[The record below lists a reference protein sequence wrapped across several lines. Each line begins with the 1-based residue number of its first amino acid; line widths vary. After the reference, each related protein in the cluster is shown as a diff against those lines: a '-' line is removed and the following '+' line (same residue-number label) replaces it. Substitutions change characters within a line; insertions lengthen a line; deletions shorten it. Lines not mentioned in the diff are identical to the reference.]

1 MTIRFSDGED
11 GPGPTGGAR
20 GAAEAAAGLDPFAED
35 VLAFTEALFR
45 VAQDDLNSAL
55 GAIREGRFEAAKA
68 GKVAARDLA
77 EMGRQVLEGRRNVDK
92 LRKQI
97 AGAVGT
103 WGELDLDQARDEI
116 GRRLA
121 CLRDARGD

>member
-11 GPGPTGGAR
+11 GSDKAGGAQ
-20 GAAEAAAGLDPFAED
+20 GAAASEGLDPFAED

-68 GKVAARDLA
+68 GKVAAHDLA